1 VRLLVLAAASL
12 AVMAASGGRSAA
24 PRLIESRM
32 SDGKFVPAVLTAHP
46 GDTLRFKNGLGGP
59 HNVQFFADSIPAAS
73 QAILDAAMPEEKI
86 GPLSSHLLLEEDE
99 VYQFVVPALPPG
111 RYPFVCLPHF
121 AMSMKG
127 ALVVEAAP

>member
-1 VRLLVLAAASL
+1 MKFLVLAAASL
-12 AVMAASGGRSAA
+12 AVVSASGSRPAA
-24 PRLIESRM
+24 PKLIESRM
-32 SDGKFVPAVLTAHP
+32 TDGKFIPAVLTVHP
-46 GDTLRFKNGLGGP
+46 GDTVRFKNGFGGP

-127 ALVVEAAP
+127 ALVVEATP

>member
-1 VRLLVLAAASL
+1 MKLLVLSAAAVALMAAAS
-12 AVMAASGGRSAA
+12 RRPAA

-32 SDGKFVPAVLTAHP
+32 ADGRFVPALITAHP
-46 GDTLRFKNGLGGP
+46 GDTVRFKNGAGGP
-59 HNVQFFADSIPAAS
+59 HNVQFFSDSIPAAS
-73 QAILDAAMPEEKI
+73 QALLDAAMPEEKI

-121 AMSMKG
+121 AMGMKG
-127 ALVVEAAP
+127 ALVVETSP